1 MADLLLDI
9 AGKKLDG
16 NSMMNNLDKQP
27 CPAQPLN
34 VQSSTMNSPRNGHA
48 DTALCQMV
56 PPQTP
61 QSILRL
67 PRPDIGTTYIDKE
80 QMYSEDKIKN
90 CSLAGAATQPGL
102 RFDDLAG
109 YSWDYS
115 DLTAAEQR
123 ALSSNIPEHVPAG
136 INDEVNS
143 LLSSTESNSH
153 SNLTALLPPI
163 TPPPPPLQQ
172 TSDQLG
178 FTTSSP
184 VQLGFDDQ
192 SVLYNRGL
200 NDYLPSH
207 GLSRDTSINSTLD
220 ADGFVAYGFPHSG
233 GKGFVLNHS
242 LNQQL
247 IGANLANLGQ
257 PHSTASDGSSTSD
270 DNTDNTVVRRVNV

>member
-16 NSMMNNLDKQP
+16 GSMMNNLDKQP
-27 CPAQPLN
+27 CPVAQQLN
-34 VQSSTMNSPRNGHA
+34 VQSATMNSPRH
-48 DTALCQMV
+48 DTGMCQGLGA
-56 PPQTP
+56 PPTP

-67 PRPDIGTTYIDKE
+67 PRPDLSPAYIDKE

-90 CSLAGAATQPGL
+90 CSLASAASQPGL
-102 RFDDLAG
+102 RYDDLAG
-109 YSWDYS
+109 YNWDYS
-115 DLTAAEQR
+115 DLTAAERR
-123 ALSSNIPEHVPAG
+123 ALTANIPEHVPA

-163 TPPPPPLQQ
+163 TPPPPPM
-172 TSDQLG
+172 SDLS

-184 VQLGFDDQ
+184 VQLGLEDQ

-220 ADGFVAYGFPHSG
+220 GDFVAYGFPHAG
-233 GKGFVLNHS
+233 GKGFVLNHAIHP
-242 LNQQL
+242 QHT
-247 IGANLANLGQ
+247 IGQATIGQ
-257 PHSTASDGSSTSD
+257 PNSTASDGSSTSD